1 MNTQYPHLSKTVY
14 KNGLLTLKPS
24 WPEGNYS
31 YNRDGQTYTAAA
43 RDLSIQ
49 LFNPQQQHKA
59 TEQVTQ
65 EITHLTEQ
73 LNLTANT
80 YDSLSH
86 QVEKQ
91 ARAIS
96 VNAAL
101 SAIPSGYRSEQ
112 NFIGIGFGYFDQHS
126 AIAVG
131 ISRRFDSGV
140 IIQGRYGS
148 SEGTSVVSAG
158 AGISF

>member
-14 KNGLLTLKPS
+14 KNRLLTLKPS

-31 YNRDGQTYTAAA
+31 YNKDGQTYTAAA

-126 AIAVG
+126 PL
-131 ISRRFDSGV
+131 
-140 IIQGRYGS
+140 Q
-148 SEGTSVVSAG
+148 
-158 AGISF
+158 